1 MSDYPHNFSDFLD
14 IKATNGYTIR
24 LKSKSMSK
32 DALTLVAK
40 KSGVNMTMWEW
51 MWRTG
56 NIRSIT
62 RLMIDEVDNNGY
74 SIKQD

>member
-1 MSDYPHNFSDFLD
+1 MSDYPYHFSDYVD

-24 LKSKSMSK
+24 LKSRSMSK

-40 KSGVNMTMWEW
+40 KSGVNIVMWEW

-56 NIRSIT
+56 NISSIT
-62 RLMIDEVDNNGY
+62 RLLNTEVNENGY
-74 SIKQD
+74 SR